1 MRIPSFR
8 RVAAVGV
15 LFVLLMS
22 RPAAVLAAPSGTLPF
37 KVLVFS
43 KTAGFRHASI
53 PNGLAA
59 IQQLAVE
66 NSFQVIAT
74 EDATLFN
81 DASLA
86 QFRAVVFLMT
96 TGDVLDA
103 TQQAA
108 FERYIRA
115 GNGYV
120 GIHSA
125 SDTEYS
131 WPWYGGLV
139 GAYFS
144 NHPAIQRAIV
154 RVEDAQHPS
163 TRFFTG
169 PWIRNDEWYNF
180 RTNPRANVH
189 VLATLDETTYSG
201 GTMGDHP
208 IAWYHEYDGGRA
220 WYTAVGHTAA
230 SYTEP
235 LFRAHL
241 LGGIQYAAGVFA
253 APPEGAVVLFDG
265 KDASQWV
272 RNSGGS
278 AGWSVAN
285 GILTVVPGS
294 GSIRTFQTFDD
305 VQLHLEFRF
314 VSNSPPGTAEG
325 SLANSGV
332 YLQNQ
337 FELQIMESFNRPLA
351 GANDGGSIWSIRDA
365 STNASLPAGTWET
378 YDITFRAARWS
389 GGVKT
394 ENARVTVSWN
404 GVVVHDDVEIT
415 RPTEGDAPPEQ
426 PPPDGIRLQDLVG
439 IVQFRNI
446 WAVPLTRPRAPGPKS
461 TTLVSA
467 GSNWRY
473 LDNGSDQGTA
483 WRGSNFNDSGW
494 SNGVAQFGY
503 GDGDEVTLIRSNRTG
518 GTIIA
523 TTYFRKPFVVTNPWA
538 VTNLTL
544 GLLRD
549 DGGIVYL
556 NGTEI
561 FRSNMTNAALVY
573 STNWAV
579 TAVGG
584 ADETAFFT
592 TNVHPALLI
601 NGTNQLAVEIH
612 QQSPAST
619 DVSFD
624 LRLTAL
630 AYDAPAITI
639 TPAGSLFDL
648 TWPALPPG
656 FVLESSSS
664 LSPNAIWT
672 LETNASSVVTNG
684 FNKVHVE
691 IEPASRFFR
700 LIRP

>member
-1 MRIPSFR
+1 
-8 RVAAVGV
+8 
-15 LFVLLMS
+15 
-22 RPAAVLAAPSGTLPF
+22 LPY

-43 KTAGFRHASI
+43 KTAAFRHASI

-59 IQQLAVE
+59 IQQLGIE
-66 NSFQVIAT
+66 NSFQVVAT

-81 DASLA
+81 EAFLA
-86 QFRAVVFLMT
+86 QFRVVVFLMT

-115 GNGYV
+115 GNGFV

-144 NHPAIQRAIV
+144 NHPAIQKATV
-154 RVEDAQHPS
+154 RVEDTQHPS
-163 TRFFTG
+163 TRFFAG
-169 PWIRNDEWYNF
+169 PWVRTDEWYNF
-180 RTNPRANVH
+180 QNNPRIGVH
-189 VLATLDETTYSG
+189 VLATLDESTYSG

-208 IAWYHEYDGGRA
+208 IAWYHAYDGGRA
-220 WYTAVGHTAA
+220 WYTAGGHTAT

-241 LGGIQYAAGVFA
+241 LGGIQYAANAFA
-253 APPEGAVVLFDG
+253 APPDGAIVLFDG
-265 KDASQWV
+265 KDAAQWV
-272 RNSGGS
+272 RSGGG
-278 AGWSVAN
+278 ATGWGIAN

-294 GSIRTFQTFDD
+294 GSLRTFETFDD

-314 VSNSPPGTAEG
+314 LSNSPPGTAEG

-332 YLQNQ
+332 FFQNQ
-337 FELQIMESFNRPLA
+337 FEIQIMESFNRPLS

-365 STNASLPAGTWET
+365 STNASLPGGTWET
-378 YDITFRAARWS
+378 YDILFRSARWA

-404 GVVVHDDVEIT
+404 GVLVQDDAEIS
-415 RPTEGDAPPEQ
+415 RPTPDGAPPEA
-426 PPPDGIRLQDLVG
+426 PPPGGIGLQDLVG
-439 IVQFRNI
+439 PVQFRNI
-446 WAVPLTRPRAPGPKS
+446 WAIPLTQPRAPGPNS
-461 TTLVSA
+461 TTLVPA

-473 LDNGSDQGTA
+473 LDNGSDQGSA
-483 WRGSNFNDSGW
+483 WRAPGFNDSAW
-494 SNGVAQFGY
+494 SSGLAQFGY
-503 GDGDEVTLIRSNRTG
+503 GDGDEVSLIRSNRAN

-523 TTYFRKPFVVTNPWA
+523 TTYFRKLFVVTNVWA

-561 FRSNMTNAALVY
+561 FRSNMTNAPVVY
-573 STNWAV
+573 FTNWAV

-584 ADETAFFT
+584 ADESAFFT
-592 TNVHPALLI
+592 TNVNPALLMD
-601 NGTNQLAVEIH
+601 GTNLLAVEIH
-612 QQSPAST
+612 QQSATSS

-630 AYDAPAITI
+630 TYEAPTITL
-639 TPAGSLFDL
+639 TPAGPPFELA
-648 TWPALPPG
+648 WPALPG
-656 FVLESSSS
+656 AFVLESSSS
-664 LSPNAIWT
+664 LSPQAIWS
-672 LETNASSVVTNG
+672 LETSAPLVVSNG
-684 FNKVHVE
+684 FNKVNVE
-691 IEPASRFFR
+691 VESGSRFFR
-700 LIRP
+700 VIRR

>member
-1 MRIPSFR
+1 MRFPSFR
-8 RVAAVGV
+8 RLATV
-15 LFVLLMS
+15 
-22 RPAAVLAAPSGTLPF
+22 AVLAALLLTAAAVMAASSSNLRY

-43 KTAGFRHASI
+43 KTAAFRHASI
-53 PNGLAA
+53 PNGLTA
-59 IQQLAVE
+59 IQQLGIE
-66 NSFQVIAT
+66 NSFQVVAT

-81 DASLA
+81 DAFLA
-86 QFRAVVFLMT
+86 QFRVVVFLMT

-115 GNGYV
+115 GNGFV

-125 SDTEYS
+125 SDTEYA

-139 GAYFS
+139 GAFFS
-144 NHPAIQRAIV
+144 NHPAIQKATV
-154 RVEDAQHPS
+154 RVEDLQHPS

-169 PWIRNDEWYNF
+169 SWVRNDEWYNF
-180 RTNPRANVH
+180 QTNPRNNVH
-189 VLATLDETTYSG
+189 VLATLDESTYSG

-208 IAWYHEYDGGRA
+208 IAWYHDYEGGRA
-220 WYTAVGHTAA
+220 WYTAGGHTAA

-235 LFRAHL
+235 PFRAHL
-241 LGGIQYAAGVFA
+241 LGGIQYAAGAFA
-253 APPEGAVVLFDG
+253 SPPQGAVVLFDG
-265 KDASQWV
+265 KDAAQWV

-278 AGWSVAN
+278 AGWNVAN
-285 GILTVVPGS
+285 GVLTVVPGS
-294 GSIRTFQTFDD
+294 GSLRTFQTFDD

-314 VSNSPPGTAEG
+314 PSNSPPGTAEG

-332 YLQNQ
+332 FFQNQ
-337 FELQIMESFNRPLA
+337 FEIQIMESFNRPITGL
-351 GANDGGSIWSIRDA
+351 NDGGSIWSIRDPG
-365 STNASLPAGTWET
+365 TNASLFGGTWET
-378 YDITFRAARWS
+378 YDITFRAARWA

-404 GVVVHDDVEIT
+404 GIVVQDDIEIP
-415 RPTEGDAPPEQ
+415 RPTPGGAPPEE
-426 PPPDGIRLQDLVG
+426 PPPGGIGLQDLVG
-439 IVQFRNI
+439 PVQFRNI
-446 WAVPLTRPRAPGPKS
+446 WALPLNQPRAPGPNS
-461 TTLVSA
+461 ATLVSA

-483 WRGSNFNDSGW
+483 WRTLNFNDSGW

-503 GDGDEVTLIRSNRTG
+503 GDGDEVSLIRSNRTDG
-518 GTIIA
+518 SIIA
-523 TTYFRKPFVVTNPWA
+523 TTYFRKPFVMTNRWA

-561 FRSNMTNAALVY
+561 FRSNMTNAPVVY

-579 TAVGG
+579 AAVGG
-584 ADETAFFT
+584 ADESTFFT
-592 TNVHPALLI
+592 TNVNTALLI
-601 NGTNQLAVEIH
+601 DGTNLLAVEIH
-612 QQSPAST
+612 QQSAASS

-630 AYDAPAITI
+630 TYDAPKII
-639 TPAGSLFDL
+639 LTPAGPPFELN
-648 TWPALPPG
+648 WPALPGG
-656 FVLESSSS
+656 FVLESAPS
-664 LSPNAIWT
+664 LAPDAAWT
-672 LETNASSVVTNG
+672 LEANAPTVVTNG
-684 FNKVHVE
+684 FNKVSVE
-691 IEPASRFFR
+691 TGPGSRFYR
-700 LIRP
+700 VTRQ

>member
-1 MRIPSFR
+1 MRFPPFR
-8 RVAAVGV
+8 RLAAV
-15 LFVLLMS
+15 VLLLT
-22 RPAAVLAAPSGTLPF
+22 AAAATAASSGNLPY

-43 KTAGFRHASI
+43 KTAAFRHTSI

-59 IQQLAVE
+59 IQQLGVE
-66 NSFQVIAT
+66 NNFQVVAT

-81 DASLA
+81 DAFLA
-86 QFRAVVFLMT
+86 QFHVVVFLMT
-96 TGDVLDA
+96 TGDVLDT

-115 GNGYV
+115 GNGFV

-125 SDTEYS
+125 SDTEYT

-144 NHPAIQRAIV
+144 NHPAIQKATV
-154 RVEDAQHPS
+154 RVEDSQHPS
-163 TRFFTG
+163 TRFFAS

-180 RTNPRANVH
+180 QTNPRTSVH
-189 VLATLDETTYSG
+189 VLATLDESTYSG

-208 IAWYHEYDGGRA
+208 IAWYHDYDGGRA
-220 WYTAVGHTAA
+220 WYTAGGHTAT

-241 LGGIQYAAGVFA
+241 LGGIHYAANAFA
-253 APPEGAVVLFDG
+253 AAPVGAIVLFDG
-265 KDASQWV
+265 KDAAQWV

-278 AGWSVAN
+278 TGWNVAN

-294 GSIRTFQTFDD
+294 GSLRTFQTFDD

-314 VSNSPPGTAEG
+314 PSNSPPGTAEG
-325 SLANSGV
+325 SLVNSGV
-332 YLQNQ
+332 FFQNQ
-337 FELQIMESFNRPLA
+337 FEIQIMESFNRPISGL
-351 GANDGGSIWSIRDA
+351 NDGGSIWSLRDA
-365 STNASLPAGTWET
+365 STNASLPGGTWET
-378 YDITFRAARWS
+378 YDITFRAARWA

-394 ENARVTVSWN
+394 ENARVTVAWN
-404 GVVVHDDVEIT
+404 GVVVQDNAEIS
-415 RPTEGDAPPEQ
+415 RPTPDGAPPEQ
-426 PPPDGIRLQDLVG
+426 PPPGGIGLQDLVG
-439 IVQFRNI
+439 PVQFRNI
-446 WAVPLTRPRAPGPKS
+446 WALPLTQPRAPGPNS

-467 GSNWRY
+467 GSIWRY

-483 WRGSNFNDSGW
+483 WRTLNFNDSGW

-503 GDGDEVTLIRSNRTG
+503 GDGDEVSLIRSNRTN

-523 TTYFRKPFVVTNPWA
+523 TTYFRKQFVLTNAWA

-561 FRSNMTNAALVY
+561 FRSNMTNAPVVY

-584 ADETAFFT
+584 ADESAFFT
-592 TNVHPALLI
+592 TNVNPALLI
-601 NGTNQLAVEIH
+601 DGTNLLAVEIH
-612 QQSPAST
+612 QQSATSS

-630 AYDAPAITI
+630 TYDAPAITFSS
-639 TPAGSLFDL
+639 AGLSFEMN
-648 TWPALPPG
+648 WPELPGG

-664 LSPNAIWT
+664 LAPDATWT
-672 LETNASSVVTNG
+672 LETSASLVVTNG
-684 FNKVHVE
+684 FNKASLETV
-691 IEPASRFFR
+691 PGSRFYR
-700 LIRP
+700 VTRQ

>member
-1 MRIPSFR
+1 MRIPSAR
-8 RVAAVGV
+8 QVATLGV
-15 LFVLLMS
+15 LVVLLMS
-22 RPAAVLAAPSGTLPF
+22 PVIVLPAPSGTQPY

-53 PNGLAA
+53 PNGLTA
-59 IQQLAVE
+59 IQQLGME
-66 NSFQVIAT
+66 NNFQVVAT

-115 GNGYV
+115 GNGFV
-120 GIHSA
+120 GVHSA

-144 NHPAIQRAIV
+144 NHPAIQKATV
-154 RVEDAQHPS
+154 RIEDAQHPS
-163 TRFFTG
+163 TRFFNA
-169 PWIRNDEWYNF
+169 PWVRTDEWYNF

-189 VLATLDETTYSG
+189 VLATLDEATYSG

-220 WYTAVGHTAA
+220 WYTAGGHTAG
-230 SYTEP
+230 SYAEP
-235 LFRAHL
+235 HFRAHL
-241 LGGIQYAAGVFA
+241 LGGIQYAAGVFT
-253 APPEGAVVLFDG
+253 APPDGAIVLFDG
-265 KDASQWV
+265 KDAAQWV
-272 RNSGGS
+272 RNRGGS
-278 AGWSVAN
+278 AGWNVAN
-285 GILTVVPGS
+285 GILSVVPGS
-294 GSIRTFQTFDD
+294 GSIRTFQAFDD

-314 VSNSPPGTAEG
+314 LSNSPPGTAEG

-332 YLQNQ
+332 YFQNQ
-337 FELQIMESFNRPLA
+337 FEIQIMESFNRPLA
-351 GANDGGSIWSIRDA
+351 GANDGGSIWSFRDA
-365 STNASLPAGTWET
+365 STNASLPGGTWET
-378 YDITFRAARWS
+378 YDILFRAARWS

-394 ENARVTVSWN
+394 ENARVTVFWN

-415 RPTEGDAPPEQ
+415 RPTDGDAPPEQ

-446 WAVPLTRPRAPGPKS
+446 WALPLTQPRPPGPHS

-467 GSNWRY
+467 GSHWRY

-483 WRGSNFNDSGW
+483 WRASNFNDNGW
-494 SNGVAQFGY
+494 SNGLAQFGY
-503 GDGDEVTLIRSNRTG
+503 GDGDEVTLIRSNRAN

-523 TTYFRKPFVVTNPWA
+523 TTYFRKPFVVSNAWS

-561 FRSNMTNAALVY
+561 FRSNMTNAAFVY

-584 ADETAFFT
+584 ADESTFFT
-592 TNVHPALLI
+592 TNVNPAVLV
-601 NGTNQLAVEIH
+601 NGTNVLAVEIH
-612 QQSPAST
+612 QQSAASS

-630 AYDAPAITI
+630 TYDAPAITV
-639 TPAGSLFDL
+639 TPAGSLFEL
-648 TWPALPPG
+648 IWPSLPPG
-656 FVLESSSS
+656 FVLESSSG
-664 LSPNAIWT
+664 LSPDALWT
-672 LETNASSVVTNG
+672 LETNAPSVVTNG
-684 FNKVHVE
+684 FNKVNVE

>member
-1 MRIPSFR
+1 MRLPSFR
-8 RVAAVGV
+8 WPATVGALFALLLGPVAIT
-15 LFVLLMS
+15 
-22 RPAAVLAAPSGTLPF
+22 AAPSINQPYR
-37 KVLVFS
+37 VLVFS
-43 KTAGFRHASI
+43 KTAAFRHASI

-59 IQQLAVE
+59 IQQLGLE
-66 NSFQVIAT
+66 NNFQVVAT

-81 DASLA
+81 DAFLA
-86 QFRAVVFLMT
+86 QFRVVVFLMT

-103 TQQAA
+103 AQQAA

-115 GNGYV
+115 GNGFV
-120 GIHSA
+120 GVHSA

-144 NHPAIQRAIV
+144 NHPAIQKATV
-154 RVEDAQHPS
+154 WVEDMEHPS
-163 TRFFTG
+163 TRFFNA
-169 PWIRNDEWYNF
+169 PWVRNDEWYNF
-180 RTNPRANVH
+180 RTNPRTSVH
-189 VLATLDETTYSG
+189 VLATLDESTYSG

-220 WYTAVGHTAA
+220 WYTAGGHTAA
-230 SYTEP
+230 SYAEP
-235 LFRAHL
+235 MFRAHL
-241 LGGIQYAAGVFA
+241 LGGIQYAAGAFA
-253 APPEGAVVLFDG
+253 APPPGAIVLFEG
-265 KDASQWV
+265 KDMTQWV

-285 GILTVVPGS
+285 GILSVVPGS
-294 GSIRTFQTFDD
+294 GSLRTFQTFDD

-314 VSNSPPGTAEG
+314 LSNSPPGTAEG

-337 FELQIMESFNRPLA
+337 YEIQIIESFNRPLS

-378 YDITFRAARWS
+378 YDILFRAARWS

-404 GVVVHDDVEIT
+404 GIVVHDDVEIA
-415 RPTEGDAPPEQ
+415 RPTEGGAPPEQ
-426 PPPDGIRLQDLVG
+426 PPPDGISLQDLVG
-439 IVQFRNI
+439 VVQFRNI
-446 WAVPLTRPRAPGPKS
+446 WALPLDNPRAPGPNP
-461 TTLVSA
+461 TTLVPA

-483 WRGSNFNDSGW
+483 WRAPGFNDSAW
-494 SNGVAQFGY
+494 SSGLGQFGY
-503 GDGDEVTLIRSNRTG
+503 GDGDEVSVIRSNRAN

-523 TTYFRKPFVVTNPWA
+523 TTYFRKPFVVTNVWA
-538 VTNLTL
+538 VTNLTV

-561 FRSNMTNAALVY
+561 FRSNMTNAPVVY

-579 TAVGG
+579 AAVGG
-584 ADETAFFT
+584 TDESTFFT
-592 TNVHPALLI
+592 TNVNPALLI
-601 NGTNQLAVEIH
+601 NGTNLLAVEIH
-612 QQSPAST
+612 QQSATSS

-630 AYDAPAITI
+630 TYDAPAITL
-639 TPAGSLFDL
+639 TPVGALFEL
-648 TWPALPPG
+648 AWPALPGG
-656 FVLESSSS
+656 FVLESTSN
-664 LSPNAIWT
+664 LLPDAVWIP
-672 LETNASSVVTNG
+672 ETSAPLVVSNG
-684 FNKVHVE
+684 FNKVNVQ
-691 IEPASRFFR
+691 IEQGSRFFR
-700 LIRP
+700 VIRH

>member
-8 RVAAVGV
+8 RVATLGV
-15 LFVLLMS
+15 LFVLLM
-22 RPAAVLAAPSGTLPF
+22 RPVVVLAAPSSTQPY
-37 KVLVFS
+37 KMLVFS
-43 KTAGFRHASI
+43 KTAAFRHTSI

-59 IQQLAVE
+59 IQQLGLE
-66 NSFQVIAT
+66 NNFQVVAT

-81 DASLA
+81 DAFLA
-86 QFRAVVFLMT
+86 QFRVVVFLMT

-115 GNGYV
+115 GNGFV
-120 GIHSA
+120 GVHSA
-125 SDTEYS
+125 SDTEYT
-131 WPWYGGLV
+131 WPWYGALI

-144 NHPAIQRAIV
+144 NHPPIQKATV
-154 RVEDAQHPS
+154 RVEDTQHPS
-163 TRFFTG
+163 TRFFAA
-169 PWIRNDEWYNF
+169 PWVRNDEWYNF
-180 RTNPRANVH
+180 RTNPRNNVQ
-189 VLATLDETTYSG
+189 VLATLDETTYTG

-220 WYTAVGHTAA
+220 WYTAGGHTAG

-241 LGGIQYAAGVFA
+241 LGGIQYAAGAFA
-253 APPEGAVVLFDG
+253 APPEGAIVLFDG
-265 KDASQWV
+265 KDATQWV

-278 AGWSVAN
+278 AGWSTAN
-285 GILTVVPGS
+285 GVLTVVPGS
-294 GSIRTFQTFDD
+294 GSLRTFQTFDD

-314 VSNSPPGTAEG
+314 LSNSPPGTAEG

-332 YLQNQ
+332 YFQNQ
-337 FELQIMESFNRPLA
+337 FEIQIVESFNRPLS
-351 GANDGGSIWSIRDA
+351 GANDGGSIWSIRDP
-365 STNASLPAGTWET
+365 STNASLPGGTWET
-378 YDITFRAARWS
+378 YDIVFRAARWT

-394 ENARVTVSWN
+394 QNARVTLSWN
-404 GVVVHDDVEIT
+404 GVVVHDDVEIP
-415 RPTEGDAPPEQ
+415 RPTDGGAPPEE

-439 IVQFRNI
+439 VVQFRNI
-446 WAVPLTRPRAPGPKS
+446 WAIPLTQPRAPGPQT
-461 TTLVSA
+461 TTLVPA

-483 WRGSNFNDSGW
+483 WRALNFNDSAW
-494 SNGVAQFGY
+494 SSGLAQFGY
-503 GDGDEVTLIRSNRTG
+503 ADDDEVSLIRSNRAN

-523 TTYFRKPFVVTNPWA
+523 TTYFRKPFVCTNAWA

-556 NGTEI
+556 NGTEV
-561 FRSNMTNAALVY
+561 FRSNMTNAPVVY

-584 ADETAFFT
+584 ADETTFFT
-592 TNVHPALLI
+592 TNVSPALLI
-601 NGTNQLAVEIH
+601 NGTNVLAVEIH
-612 QQSPAST
+612 QQSATSS

-630 AYDAPAITI
+630 TYDAPAITV
-639 TPAGSLFDL
+639 TPAGSLFEL
-648 TWPALPPG
+648 AWPALPGG

-664 LSPNAIWT
+664 LSPSATWT
-672 LETNASSVVTNG
+672 GETSAPLVVSNG
-684 FNKVHVE
+684 FNKVNVE
-691 IEPASRFFR
+691 IEPGSRFFR
-700 LIRP
+700 VIRH

>member
-1 MRIPSFR
+1 MRFPSFR
-8 RVAAVGV
+8 RLAAVGV
-15 LFVLLMS
+15 LAALL
-22 RPAAVLAAPSGTLPF
+22 PTDAAVMAASSSNLPY

-43 KTAGFRHASI
+43 KTTAFRHASI

-59 IQQLAVE
+59 IQQLGVE
-66 NSFQVIAT
+66 NNFQVVAT
-74 EDATLFN
+74 EDSTLFN
-81 DASLA
+81 DAFLA

-115 GNGYV
+115 GNGFV
-120 GIHSA
+120 GVHSA
-125 SDTEYS
+125 SDTEYT

-144 NHPAIQRAIV
+144 NHPAIQKATV
-154 RVEDAQHPS
+154 RVEDSQHSS

-169 PWIRNDEWYNF
+169 PWVRNDEWYNF
-180 RTNPRANVH
+180 QTNPRSNVH
-189 VLATLDETTYSG
+189 VLATLDESTYNG

-208 IAWYHEYDGGRA
+208 IAWYHDYDGGRA
-220 WYTAVGHTAA
+220 WYTAGGHTAT

-241 LGGIQYAAGVFA
+241 LGGIQYAAGAFA
-253 APPEGAVVLFDG
+253 APPEGAIVLFDG
-265 KDASQWV
+265 KDAAQWI
-272 RNSGGS
+272 RSGGGS
-278 AGWSVAN
+278 AGWSITS

-294 GSIRTFQTFDD
+294 GSLRTFQTFDD
-305 VQLHLEFRF
+305 LQLHLEFRF
-314 VSNSPPGTAEG
+314 LSNSPPATAEG

-332 YLQNQ
+332 FFQNQ
-337 FELQIMESFNRPLA
+337 FEIQIMESFNRPLS
-351 GANDGGSIWSIRDA
+351 GANDGGSIWSLRDA
-365 STNASLPAGTWET
+365 STNASLPGGTWES
-378 YDITFRAARWS
+378 YDITFHAARWA

-394 ENARVTVSWN
+394 GNARVTVCWN
-404 GVVVHDDVEIT
+404 GVTVQEDAEIS
-415 RPTEGDAPPEQ
+415 RPTPAGAPPEE
-426 PPPDGIRLQDLVG
+426 PPPGGIGLQDLVG
-439 IVQFRNI
+439 PVQFRNI
-446 WAVPLTRPRAPGPKS
+446 WVLPLTQPRAPGPNS

-483 WRGSNFNDSGW
+483 WRTLAFNDSGW

-503 GDGDEVTLIRSNRTG
+503 GDGDEVSLIRSNRTD

-523 TTYFRKPFVVTNPWA
+523 TTYFRKPFALTNAWA

-561 FRSNMTNAALVY
+561 FRSNMTNAPVVY

-584 ADETAFFT
+584 ADESTFFT
-592 TNVHPALLI
+592 TNVNPALLI
-601 NGTNQLAVEIH
+601 NGTNLLAVEIH
-612 QQSPAST
+612 QQSATSS

-630 AYDAPAITI
+630 TCDAPTI
-639 TPAGSLFDL
+639 VFSGAGSSFELN
-648 TWPALPPG
+648 WPALPGG
-656 FVLESSSS
+656 FVLESSPS
-664 LSPNAIWT
+664 LVDAIWAV
-672 LETNASSVVTNG
+672 ETNALTLVTNG
-684 FNKVHVE
+684 FNQATLQTGPE
-691 IEPASRFFR
+691 SRFYR
-700 LIRP
+700 VNRR